1 MIPTKKDL
9 ELLKEKYPNNL
20 DNIIKK
26 IENDYPIQYLIGDV
40 NFYGYKI
47 LVNENVLIP
56 RFETEL
62 LVEKT
67 LDLIKSQHIEKPKIL
82 DIGTGSGCIA
92 ITLNKKIP
100 NSKVTAIDISSKAI
114 ELAKENAK
122 LNNAIIDFNIKDIIN
137 ENIKDKYDVII
148 SNPPYLCKEDIVGK
162 EISFEPQE
170 ALYAE
175 HNGLIFYEK
184 IIEKSVNH
192 LNNRGILAFET
203 GKNQH
208 KKIKDYLDKYYP
220 NKKIICCKDYQNKE
234 RFVFLINE

>member
-9 ELLKEKYPNNL
+9 ELLQEKYPHNL
-20 DNIIKK
+20 DKILEK

-67 LDLIKSQHIEKPKIL
+67 LNLIKHLNLEKPKIL

-92 ITLNKKIP
+92 ITLKKKI
-100 NSKVTAIDISSKAI
+100 NNATITAIDISSKA
-114 ELAKENAK
+114 LNVAMNNAK
-122 LNNAIIDFNIKDIIN
+122 LNKVDIEFIEKDILKEDI
-137 ENIKDKYDVII
+137 ENKYDVII
-148 SNPPYLCKEDIVGK
+148 SNPPYLCEDDITGK
-162 EISFEPQE
+162 EIEYEPPE
-170 ALYAE
+170 SLYASKK
-175 HNGLIFYEK
+175 GLLFYET
-184 IIEKSVNH
+184 IIKKSVNH
-192 LNNRGILAFET
+192 LNKNGILAFET
-203 GKNQH
+203 GKSQH
-208 KKIKDYLDKYYP
+208 NAIKEYLNKYYP
-220 NKKIICCKDYQNKE
+220 NKKVICEKDYQGKD